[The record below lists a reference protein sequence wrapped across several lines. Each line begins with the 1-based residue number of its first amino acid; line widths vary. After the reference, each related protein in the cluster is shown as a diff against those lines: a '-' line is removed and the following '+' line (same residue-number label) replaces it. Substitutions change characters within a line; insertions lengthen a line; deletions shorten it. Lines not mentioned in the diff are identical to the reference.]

1 MTKSIRCISFL
12 LCFVLL
18 FFAFAGPF
26 RQQAQAVAIV
36 DDIIVAIIL
45 AVAAASGIAIQSN
58 GFSTVGEFILD
69 KLAEFG
75 QTIGKTWSDIQDAFS
90 ARNWLVLQGAL
101 TIGSALSDLVT
112 GFIDWLRVEFDF
124 ADDTDTP
131 IIESI
136 AGGLF
141 LGPYPIYSLPTDI
154 IVSSTLSY
162 SFISSDAVYAYYYK
176 APHPSVAGHFITAVF
191 CFSPASTSCTVIRYS
206 GNQQTSGVNTL
217 TLLSP
222 SGFYVRPQYQFS
234 YSTSDTV
241 LDSRFIYNSEPFSDV
256 MSQSYSISSA
266 PSSSDFVNAGVGTMD
281 IPLVDDPASDDG
293 LTLTFPGSQVLS
305 IDDIIAIIEAA
316 VTSAYPTIEVEET
329 PANELPEEMDY
340 PTVGLTDVFPFC
352 IPFDLYAFFS
362 VLAADPVAPHFE
374 IPFRIEGL
382 VDYTFVI
389 DLSGF
394 DTVAQ
399 ILRTMELLL
408 FCVGLVLITRN
419 QIRG

>member
-58 GFSTVGEFILD
+58 GFSTVGDFILD

-101 TIGSALSDLVT
+101 SIGSALSDLVT
-112 GFIDWLRVEFDF
+112 GFIDWLRIEFDF

-131 IIESI
+131 IIEPVP
-136 AGGLF
+136 AGAY
-141 LGPYPIYSLPTDI
+141 LGPYALISLPFTFVTDFSLERYQSYSSSETVFLI
-154 IVSSTLSY
+154 ALRPTATSSIGLYLVSPVASSCNVYNSITNLVYPFSLSSVSSTGIY
-162 SFISSDAVYAYYYK
+162 
-176 APHPSVAGHFITAVF
+176 
-191 CFSPASTSCTVIRYS
+191 
-206 GNQQTSGVNTL
+206 
-217 TLLSP
+217 
-222 SGFYVRPQYQFS
+222 
-234 YSTSDTV
+234 
-241 LDSRFIYNSEPFSDV
+241 YNSQMTLGNTPDMFARNGVPWYEGTLQNVVNSYTITSQPGVSD
-256 MSQSYSISSA
+256 Y
-266 PSSSDFVNAGVGTMD
+266 VNAGVGTMD
-281 IPLVDDPASDDG
+281 IPLVDDPTSDDG
-293 LTLTFPGSQVLS
+293 LTLTFPGSQVLT

-316 VTSAYPTIEVEET
+316 VTSVYPTIEVEET

-374 IPFRIEGL
+374 IPFQIEGL

>member
-58 GFSTVGEFILD
+58 GFSTVGDFILD

-75 QTIGKTWSDIQDAFS
+75 QTIGKTWADIQDAFS
-90 ARNWLVLQGAL
+90 VRNWLVLQGAL
-101 TIGSALSDLVT
+101 SIGSALSDLVT
-112 GFIDWLRVEFDF
+112 SFLDWVRTEYGL
-124 ADDTDTP
+124 TDNTDVP
-131 IIESI
+131 IISPSESQYYLGEYPCYLLPLTLSETGKTTLSVYADSDYPVYVI
-136 AGGLF
+136 ASTGIYGSSLMAFFWFSRYPFIGHTAYDSTVNNVGTANSGTYYYSVGGGGAF
-141 LGPYPIYSLPTDI
+141 SSSYPWLSSVTSLTRAEFEALLASNVD
-154 IVSSTLSY
+154 VSST
-162 SFISSDAVYAYYYK
+162 
-176 APHPSVAGHFITAVF
+176 PG
-191 CFSPASTSCTVIRYS
+191 
-206 GNQQTSGVNTL
+206 
-217 TLLSP
+217 
-222 SGFYVRPQYQFS
+222 
-234 YSTSDTV
+234 
-241 LDSRFIYNSEPFSDV
+241 
-256 MSQSYSISSA
+256 SI
-266 PSSSDFVNAGVGTMD
+266 DFVNAGVGTMD

-293 LTLTFPGSQVLS
+293 LTLTFPGSQVLT

-374 IPFRIEGL
+374 IPFQIEGL